1 MPLMY
6 AACKDGNIIKWNLN
20 DLKKANQKS
29 LSLLPMIAQQKKAS
43 KFGRKAVNEEGTVM
57 AEV

>member
-1 MPLMY
+1 MY

-20 DLKKANQKS
+20 DLKKVNKKS

-43 KFGRKAVNEEGTVM
+43 KFGRKTVNEEGTMM

>member
-1 MPLMY
+1 MY

-20 DLKKANQKS
+20 DLKKAYQKS
-29 LSLLPMIAQQKKAS
+29 SSNKLPMMAQQKKVS

-57 AEV
+57 A